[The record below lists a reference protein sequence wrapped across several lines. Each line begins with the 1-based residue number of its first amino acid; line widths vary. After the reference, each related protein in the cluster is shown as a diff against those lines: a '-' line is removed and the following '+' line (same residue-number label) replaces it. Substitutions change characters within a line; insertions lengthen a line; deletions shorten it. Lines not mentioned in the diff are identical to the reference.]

1 MKAVVKKTVR
11 NRKAYR
17 LTGRLR
23 TIRRRRGTTGRRH
36 WSLLDLTYNQAFDS
50 GYDLGYDRGYRAG
63 WSDREAEVQ
72 AALAQDSYDEGKHQ
86 GYLEGFEAGLEQGG
100 DGIIDD
106 LLPKYVIL
114 PEVSVREVLAAGIDA
129 LQHRMMRLLDPDE
142 VAGRI
147 QTALDEGLPLNL
159 VRLGDG
165 ELLALAQERV
175 LPIDEVR
182 RAGPFLPYAGLE
194 PGDLEARD
202 RLAAAIRRAS
212 IVGIPKLR
220 KKYFQNLAFPVLAAH
235 RIDYRRLAL
244 TDSLMNYHL
253 YQGGHLSRLTKGR
266 SVLTIGNLAQEMA
279 DFLRQNGVEVAGAV
293 APVCGVRDVDR
304 VVADCRRFRFD
315 LALVSAGI
323 AAVLITDRIA
333 FQLGKVAIDFGH
345 LADAMVRGEAPWR

>member
-1 MKAVVKKTVR
+1 MKVVVKKTIR

-17 LTGRLR
+17 LTRRLR
-23 TIRRRRGTTGRRH
+23 TVRRRQGATGRRR
-36 WSLLDLTYNQAFDS
+36 WSLLDLTYNQAFDR
-50 GYDLGYDRGYRAG
+50 GYDLGYDRGYQAG
-63 WSDREAEVQ
+63 WADREGDVQ
-72 AALAQDSYDEGKHQ
+72 AALGKDAYNEGKQQ

-106 LLPKYVIL
+106 LLPEYVIL
-114 PEVSVREVLAAGIDA
+114 PEVSVREVLAAGINA
-129 LQHRMMRLLDPDE
+129 LQHRMMRLLDPDQ

-147 QTALDEGLPLNL
+147 QEALQAGTPLNL

-175 LPIDEVR
+175 LSIDEVR
-182 RAGPFLPYAGLE
+182 RAGQFLPYAGLE

-202 RLAAAIRRAS
+202 RLAAAVRRAS

-235 RIDYRRLAL
+235 QIDYRQLTL
-244 TDSLMNYHL
+244 TDSLMNYYL
-253 YQGGHLSRLTKGR
+253 YHSGHMSRLTEGR
-266 SVLTIGNLAQEMA
+266 SVLTVGNLARELA
-279 DFLRQNGVEVAGAV
+279 EVLRQNGVEVAGAV
-293 APVCGVRDVDR
+293 APVRGVQDVDR
-304 VVADCRRFRFD
+304 VMAECRRFRFD

-323 AAVLITDRIA
+323 AAVLITDGIA
-333 FQLGKVAIDFGH
+333 HQLGKVAIDFGH